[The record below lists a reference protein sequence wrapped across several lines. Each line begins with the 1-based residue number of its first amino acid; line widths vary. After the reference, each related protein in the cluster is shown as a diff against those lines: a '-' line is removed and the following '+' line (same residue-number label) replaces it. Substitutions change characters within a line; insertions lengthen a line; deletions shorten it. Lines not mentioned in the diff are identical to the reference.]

1 MFAGLESTREHSARP
16 WTAAASFT
24 AQAGIVAALLILPLL
39 HPQNLSEAL
48 FPRRVFV
55 PARVGDV
62 QSATPP
68 NTHPTPG
75 SLHLRPIIVNNSI
88 FVFHRQIEAAENQI
102 AQDPGFR
109 DVLPD
114 GIGPGVE
121 HSILSEFTRAM
132 PRAAAIVHTPRVSVM
147 MEGNLVHKVE
157 PLYPSLAKQAGIQG
171 SVIIRAFISRSGA
184 IERAELVSGH
194 PLLSRAALD
203 AVRQWQY
210 RPYYLNGEPV
220 EVETQITVNF
230 VLQR

>member
-55 PARVGDV
+55 PARVGYI
-62 QSATPP
+62 QTATPP

-88 FVFHRQIEAAENQI
+88 FVFHRQIEAAVNEV
-102 AQDPGFR
+102 AQAPSIG
-109 DVLPD
+109 DVLPS
-114 GIGPGVE
+114 GTESGVQ
-121 HSILSEFTRAM
+121 HSILNEFTRVM
-132 PRAAAIVHTPRVSVM
+132 PRAAATVHPLRVSVM
-147 MEGNLVHKVE
+147 MEGNLFHKVE
-157 PLYPSLAKQAGIQG
+157 PLYPSLARQAGIQG
-171 SVIIRAFISRSGA
+171 SVVIRAFISRSGA

>member
-1 MFAGLESTREHSARP
+1 
-16 WTAAASFT
+16 
-24 AQAGIVAALLILPLL
+24 
-39 HPQNLSEAL
+39 
-48 FPRRVFV
+48 
-55 PARVGDV
+55 
-62 QSATPP
+62 
-68 NTHPTPG
+68 
-75 SLHLRPIIVNNSI
+75 
-88 FVFHRQIEAAENQI
+88 
-102 AQDPGFR
+102 
-109 DVLPD
+109 
-114 GIGPGVE
+114 
-121 HSILSEFTRAM
+121 
-132 PRAAAIVHTPRVSVM
+132 M

-220 EVETQITVNF
+220 KVETQITVNF